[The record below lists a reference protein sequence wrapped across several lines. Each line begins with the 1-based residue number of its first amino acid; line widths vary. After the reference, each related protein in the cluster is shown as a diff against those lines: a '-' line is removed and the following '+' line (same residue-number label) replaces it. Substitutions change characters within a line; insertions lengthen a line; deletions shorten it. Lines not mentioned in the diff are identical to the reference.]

1 MEVAMYRA
9 VTIALASTLL
19 ILGPSAAVARGGG
32 GHGGGGFGGGHG
44 GGGFGGGHGGFAGGH
59 AVRSFSPA
67 GMGPVG
73 FRAMP
78 GSWHGAHVN
87 RHVAAH
93 RFHHRKAFF
102 INGFGDSYYYYCY
115 PVWNGYAWVNACNY
129 DY

>member
-19 ILGPSAAVARGGG
+19 ILGPSAAVARG
-32 GHGGGGFGGGHG
+32 GGGHG